1 MNPIEIFLE
10 RPRVFI
16 LTIIFILISGF
27 FALNSVPRQEN
38 PELAQ
43 RWSNVQV
50 IYPGASPE
58 RIETQVLEPLEA
70 KLREVFE
77 VRRLVSSASDGFS
90 LTLVELKEDVDPS
103 LIEDAWSEVQDK
115 IDQAKVN
122 LPRNVDTEL
131 IRSSGPPATLIY
143 AIKWMEDG
151 PPPKILMTRVAD
163 DLRLELAYGGG
174 TDKAFLFGG
183 TEEEVLIE
191 IDNARI
197 SSMGLSFQEI
207 ANRVQALDNKRP
219 IGVFTDQSSE
229 ILVKSKDNFRTIQEI
244 EDLPIE
250 TFDGTEIVRLGDIAS
265 IKKTPRIPSEEIIY
279 VDGQPAILVQ
289 VHAAFQQRIDLY
301 VNNLEKIAEA
311 YDKNLPDELSVV
323 KLYDESFYLNQ
334 KFDNLSWSIFFATNI
349 VILLSFFLLGLRSAL
364 IVGVTIPLTI
374 CLVLLGCNL
383 LGLPLHQTSMTG
395 IIIALGLLIDNAII
409 MVEDYKFR
417 RRSGHAPRSAALI
430 SFKHLW
436 VPLAAA
442 TATTAFAFLPIA
454 AGKGPSSEFV
464 GGMAITVILSVC
476 GSLFLALFITPVF
489 LNLLEKIPLFK
500 NQKLATEGYSN
511 EDLARYYRNF
521 LKWSFDKPR
530 RGILLALILPA
541 IGFLAFPLLKQDF
554 FPELDRNMFRV
565 IVELP
570 PNSSID
576 ATEKEILRLREEMYE
591 KAGFEIKSDVWFI
604 GRNLPRVLYNVIGGD
619 SPLGNNNVA
628 DAFFISEDYSK
639 MMKGLPALARSMV
652 ETNPDLRIIID
663 KFDSGPPVFAAVE
676 YRILGDDPKVL
687 QALGEQLELIMNNA
701 PDVFLTRADLSQIS
715 AKFEIDFN
723 NSQLLLSGVN
733 TQVLLN
739 EISIATQGINVGT
752 MLDGNKEIP
761 LRIRGMKYQDLNDSI
776 QYISIP
782 GDNSL
787 NYSSSF
793 GELKLTSKPTSL
805 ARFEG
810 SKSNTVQGW
819 IWPDKL
825 ASGTESYIKTSIDK
839 FKESLP
845 PGYQLELSGEA
856 ESRSESQAQIFSS
869 AAIFFI
875 LIIIALISALNSF
888 REATIILSVAILC
901 TGLAFVGLVL
911 GNANFG
917 FIGLVGAVGLVGLSI
932 NDSIVV
938 LSHIKEANENND
950 LTKEGLIDV
959 VMRSTRHII
968 TTSVTTIGGFLPLLV
983 SSIFFKPLAW
993 AMAGGVFGATIIALF
1008 YIPSLYA
1015 IKEKIA

>member
-191 IDNARI
+191 IDNAKI

-219 IGVFTDQSSE
+219 IGVFTDKSSE

-265 IKKTPRIPSEEIIY
+265 IKKTPKIPSEEIIY
-279 VDGQPAILVQ
+279 VDGQPAILIQ

-436 VPLAAA
+436 AVSY
-442 TATTAFAFLPIA
+442 TH
-454 AGKGPSSEFV
+454 
-464 GGMAITVILSVC
+464 
-476 GSLFLALFITPVF
+476 
-489 LNLLEKIPLFK
+489 
-500 NQKLATEGYSN
+500 
-511 EDLARYYRNF
+511 
-521 LKWSFDKPR
+521 
-530 RGILLALILPA
+530 
-541 IGFLAFPLLKQDF
+541 
-554 FPELDRNMFRV
+554 
-565 IVELP
+565 
-570 PNSSID
+570 
-576 ATEKEILRLREEMYE
+576 LR
-591 KAGFEIKSDVWFI
+591 AH
-604 GRNLPRVLYNVIGGD
+604 
-619 SPLGNNNVA
+619 
-628 DAFFISEDYSK
+628 
-639 MMKGLPALARSMV
+639 
-652 ETNPDLRIIID
+652 ET
-663 KFDSGPPVFAAVE
+663 
-676 YRILGDDPKVL
+676 
-687 QALGEQLELIMNNA
+687 
-701 PDVFLTRADLSQIS
+701 
-715 AKFEIDFN
+715 
-723 NSQLLLSGVN
+723 
-733 TQVLLN
+733 
-739 EISIATQGINVGT
+739 
-752 MLDGNKEIP
+752 
-761 LRIRGMKYQDLNDSI
+761 
-776 QYISIP
+776 
-782 GDNSL
+782 
-787 NYSSSF
+787 
-793 GELKLTSKPTSL
+793 
-805 ARFEG
+805 
-810 SKSNTVQGW
+810 
-819 IWPDKL
+819 
-825 ASGTESYIKTSIDK
+825 
-839 FKESLP
+839 
-845 PGYQLELSGEA
+845 
-856 ESRSESQAQIFSS
+856 
-869 AAIFFI
+869 
-875 LIIIALISALNSF
+875 
-888 REATIILSVAILC
+888 
-901 TGLAFVGLVL
+901 
-911 GNANFG
+911 
-917 FIGLVGAVGLVGLSI
+917 
-932 NDSIVV
+932 
-938 LSHIKEANENND
+938 
-950 LTKEGLIDV
+950 
-959 VMRSTRHII
+959 
-968 TTSVTTIGGFLPLLV
+968 
-983 SSIFFKPLAW
+983 
-993 AMAGGVFGATIIALF
+993 
-1008 YIPSLYA
+1008 
-1015 IKEKIA
+1015 